1 MKKVVFGLLACATFA
16 LTSCETNDTAAEDSL
31 YETESIDRKIK
42 KRNIRAIDRKIKKH
56 NIRAIDRKIKKH
68 NIRA

>member
-1 MKKVVFGLLACATFA
+1 MKNVFFGLLACAT
-16 LTSCETNDTAAEDSL
+16 LLVVSCETNDAVTEDSL

-42 KRNIRAIDRKIKKH
+42 KRNIRAIDRNISKK
-56 NIRAIDRKIKKH
+56 NIRAIDRNISKK